1 MDALPVFFKAGKP
14 DAVKTLEHRA
24 PGFRQESLLSGHP
37 AASGAH
43 TRIRAEKK
51 HWLFFVYAVTAS
63 PFSQTGQELIG
74 DGAAGISQA
83 GGGDLFPA
91 VPADQGGDIPGPGVG
106 KGGYI
111 HQ

>member
-74 DGAAGISQA
+74 AGAAALRHLLRRNFLVS
-83 GGGDLFPA
+83 
-91 VPADQGGDIPGPGVG
+91 VPADEGDPLANG
-106 KGGYI
+106 
-111 HQ
+111 HLA